1 MFTTWTAEHKTK
13 TWSQGLR
20 FVQYM
25 KNRALRVGIKRG
37 PFEAMFGMP
46 ARIGLERTGLPT
58 DLCQLLENEE
68 ELEEALAGM
77 YRLNDCGN
85 DENEENNEENEQF
98 NVDVLTERGETIMA
112 QRAAAKEGLLHQAK
126 RMKRDSDAKFL
137 PPAIGATIRV
147 PLPDVDRA
155 KLDSR
160 PILA

>member
-1 MFTTWTAEHKTK
+1 
-13 TWSQGLR
+13 
-20 FVQYM
+20 M